1 MLVLLLLLSV
11 SLFLTWTFSS
21 RSVARQLTSEATAGT
36 SVPVTTTVDVTTP
49 VKPAPPG
56 GVSVNGGVTPPVG
69 AFPLERLD
77 NLIKVQIF
85 VYWSKGKF
93 GSFQLY

>member
-36 SVPVTTTVDVTTP
+36 SAPVTTTTVDVTTP
-49 VKPAPPG
+49 VKPAPQG

-69 AFPLERLD
+69 ASPLERLD
-77 NLIKVQIF
+77 NLIKVKTVFCLLI
-85 VYWSKGKF
+85 KGI
-93 GSFQLY
+93 